1 MEMLWIVDGE
11 EAGMEQEYIRLG
23 DRLAK
28 HHYHTTYNNYNHN
41 IEIKTAIHTI
51 QQ

>member
-11 EAGMEQEYIRLG
+11 EAGMEQEYIRPG

-28 HHYHTTYNNYNHN
+28 HHYYTTYNNYNHN
-41 IEIKTAIHTI
+41 IEIKTAIYI
-51 QQ
+51 A